1 METMIINAKY
11 LIIAVIAFWASCT
24 NSRSRNNEPHPEA
37 TQQHERIDTLQPI
50 LDQRKATSY
59 KGNIFGGLMLGC
71 LKSDYEKTIK
81 QFIAEYDKKLY
92 FEVDGQPRSFP
103 IRSITPTFYKNRLS
117 QLEITIE
124 GTQAKYELEPI
135 FIEKYGKINVSFY
148 DKNWVWNNMEIILRI
163 HYRTEVD
170 PVKTFGTYS
179 KNNPL
184 YYDEGSR
191 LTKIPGY
198 TVILYKDLNLLK
210 TQKDE
215 KNKAD
220 KIKIEKERQKYEE
233 QRRKDSVRASNF
245 RNNI

>member
-1 METMIINAKY
+1 MIRKTKY
-11 LIIAVIAFWASCT
+11 LIIAIIAFLTSCT
-24 NSRSRNNEPHPEA
+24 NSRSRNNEPTPEA
-37 TQQHERIDTLQPI
+37 TQQDEKIDTIQPI

-59 KGNIFGGLMLGC
+59 KGKIFGGLMLGC
-71 LKSDYEKTIK
+71 IKSDYEKTIG

-135 FIEKYGKINVSFY
+135 FIEKYGTINESFY
-148 DKNWVWNNMEIILRI
+148 DKNWVWSNMEIILRI

-170 PVKTFGTYS
+170 PVKTFGIYS
-179 KNNPL
+179 NSPL
-184 YYDEGSR
+184 YYDGGSK

-210 TQKDE
+210 IQKDE
-215 KNKAD
+215 KNKAER
-220 KIKIEKERQKYEE
+220 IKIEKERQKYEK